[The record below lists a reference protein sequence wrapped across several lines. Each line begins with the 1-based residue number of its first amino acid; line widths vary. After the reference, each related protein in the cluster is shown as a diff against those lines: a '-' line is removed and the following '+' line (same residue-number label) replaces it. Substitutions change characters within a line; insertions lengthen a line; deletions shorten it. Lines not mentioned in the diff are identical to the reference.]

1 MGIINQALTNRIVK
15 GEGIK
20 LKIYLCHYLE
30 GTTNKK
36 AKELLDSHIIV
47 TVYKKD
53 TIGSVLEQ
61 IKRILKL

>member
-1 MGIINQALTNRIVK
+1 MGIINQALTNRIVQ
-15 GEGIK
+15 GVGIK

-30 GTTNKK
+30 GNTNKK
-36 AKELLDSHIIV
+36 AKESLDSHIIV

>member
-1 MGIINQALTNRIVK
+1 MGGRKHSDVIQQNCSRR
-15 GEGIK
+15 GPFEEGN
-20 LKIYLCHYLE
+20 
-30 GTTNKK
+30 TNKK
-36 AKELLDSHIIV
+36 AKEALDSHIIV